1 MKLSKQ
7 QTLKMEFVNCKIRIV
22 NDELVILE
30 YDKDGNV
37 IEESNLIEELANQEG
52 FLDEIG
58 FKVSIVRTFGK

>member
-1 MKLSKQ
+1 MKLRKQ
-7 QTLKMEFVNCKIRIV
+7 QTLTMEFANCEIRIV

>member
-7 QTLKMEFVNCKIRIV
+7 QTLKMEFVNCEIRIV